1 MNTEEEVVNRLLA
14 RCPDNPSREFL
25 RALISLAYEEGK
37 VVAGHEIK
45 DAINGTFQAGEG
57 KP

>member
-1 MNTEEEVVNRLLA
+1 
-14 RCPDNPSREFL
+14 
-25 RALISLAYEEGK
+25 LISLAYEEGK

-57 KP
+57 KS